1 METQKKKKEAKQEQK
16 NKEAEENDNNNDKE
30 IIQQEFLDKRDDKR
44 DEKIAEL
51 TGTLKRLQADFENYK
66 KRADREKDTYSKNAN
81 TRLIEKFLPL
91 LDSFALAVKNS
102 TISGNAS
109 DSGKFRKG
117 IEMIYAQFYSTLQ
130 NEGLRPIETLG
141 KKFDPYKHE
150 VLMQEESEQDNI
162 VLEEFQKGYMLHDHI
177 LRHSKV
183 KIGVK
188 KYLVDASENNSENK
202 NSESD
207 EQNQKENQG
216 KNQE

>member
-51 TGTLKRLQADFENYK
+51 TDTLKRLQADFENYK

-81 TRLIEKFLPL
+81 TRLIEKFLSL
-91 LDSFALAVKNS
+91 LDSFALAIKNS
-102 TISGNAS
+102 NVS
-109 DSGKFRKG
+109 DFDKFRKG
-117 IEMIYAQFYSTLQ
+117 IEMIYAQFYSILQ
-130 NEGLRPIETLG
+130 NEGLRPIEALG

-183 KIGVK
+183 KIGAK
-188 KYLVDASENNSENK
+188 KDLVDASENNSENK

>member
-1 METQKKKKEAKQEQK
+1 MESLKKKREVKQEQK
-16 NKEAEENDNNNDKE
+16 NQKTERDNNSNDKE
-30 IIQQEFLDKRDDKR
+30 TMQQELSDKR

-51 TGTLKRLQADFENYK
+51 TDTLKRLQADFENYK

-81 TRLIEKFLPL
+81 TRLIEKFLSL
-91 LDSFALAVKNS
+91 LDSFALAIKNS
-102 TISGNAS
+102 NVS
-109 DSGKFRKG
+109 DFDKFRKG
-117 IEMIYAQFYSTLQ
+117 IEMIYAQFYSILQ
-130 NEGLRPIETLG
+130 NEGLRPIEALG

-188 KYLVDASENNSENK
+188 KDLVDASENNSENK